1 MPNVTFY
8 IHSRPNNRSYLTHFF
23 VFMSIYG
30 SISDSSTE
38 SSGPS
43 WWPDLSG
50 RISVLPGQA
59 KIQHENLSQSLGGSA
74 NSKVRWLDVTVKEA
88 LENNKINS

>member
-1 MPNVTFY
+1 
-8 IHSRPNNRSYLTHFF
+8 
-23 VFMSIYG
+23 MSIYG
-30 SISDSSTE
+30 SISDGSTE

-43 WWPDLSG
+43 GWPNLSG

-59 KIQHENLSQSLGGSA
+59 KIQHEDLSQSLRGSA